1 MEKWKTISDLLL
13 ESSTWYILDFQV
25 LLGIMV
31 RFDCH
36 PRISVFRVAL
46 LADRSIG
53 DYCQTKERRDR
64 QSHVQLHSVWNGL
77 QFKSLELLRTHAHA

>member
-1 MEKWKTISDLLL
+1 M
-13 ESSTWYILDFQV
+13 F

-31 RFDCH
+31 RFDYY

-46 LADRSIG
+46 LADRNLG

-64 QSHVQLHSVWNGL
+64 QSHVQL
-77 QFKSLELLRTHAHA
+77 